1 MSDMKKLVAFIMI
14 IMLVPVV
21 ASGQASDPLV
31 GKCVMNAGPNAT
43 YLKDFRIQLGKAS
56 SAQDFRYKQVFAL
69 SKNMKYRFTLCNS
82 ENSQGELIMKLVDDT
97 GRTILTSFDPKTG
110 KTFSSIEF
118 VCNKTGTYKIMF
130 DFKDFQQGLGVG
142 VVSLVK

>member
-43 YLKDFRIQLGKAS
+43 YLKDFRIQLGKAL

-82 ENSQGELIMKLVDDT
+82 ENSQENL
-97 GRTILTSFDPKTG
+97 
-110 KTFSSIEF
+110 
-118 VCNKTGTYKIMF
+118 
-130 DFKDFQQGLGVG
+130 
-142 VVSLVK
+142 